1 MSNLTFIIN
10 GQKVDIDKNID
21 FTRIYR
27 GLETADVKK
36 NNYSLTVKF
45 PFTYVNDL
53 VFKRT
58 NSLTYKSNFPYDLH
72 TCDVLTNGVI
82 LISKA
87 NLKLLSTTDSY
98 ECSLTWDNFDTIG
111 AIINNPTKLGV
122 FLESFNSLNW
132 NYNHSLMSK
141 SYVSGKADTYG
152 YTLYNDGA
160 GDVGIA
166 STDYYSYQHPFIN
179 YKYLLD
185 LIFTELGF
193 TLSIPTVKNDFL
205 QNLIIRPNKEL
216 DRYTNNVFEAFID
229 HYPYSPLSAIYFGRV
244 TYINENTGTSPT
256 TPSLG
261 NNSYYFKSFINT
273 TDGEDSFYIN
283 DGFTVP
289 QIYRIRSFTDNTSVF
304 EITDFTNTVGGQ
316 PTYLKKWKESDQTY
330 HTLATINADTT
341 LTVVAE
347 EGDWFYFDAEP
358 FFLASCNFKL
368 KITTPVD
375 VNFKDIPNDLKFPSL
390 YHIPTNIDL
399 TVGDIVKEALDFTC
413 SQLTYNVNT
422 DTYYF
427 ADRLNENSTA
437 YDITEKITSIK
448 EITYDTKY
456 IYSKLAQENFFK
468 YLTKLPIDADYS
480 VLASDTRLVEEKTF
494 IDSKFSTSNTQIGG
508 TYDGTCQTFEHSFPS
523 GQIWTQFTEQ
533 PLHLL
538 WNDSANSKI
547 FFSSDLFM
555 GNIFDLFWQNYI
567 NDLLSLV
574 LSGTVRLLKVNT
586 EIQDIEF
593 KRVNLKGSVY
603 IKNYGKYYGIIEVAK
618 NGDFAEFFLL
628 ELF

>member
-1 MSNLTFIIN
+1 MSNLTFIID

-98 ECSLTWDNFDTIG
+98 ECSLTWDNFDFVG
-111 AIINNPTKLGV
+111 AILNNTTKLGE
-122 FLESFNSLNW
+122 FLKSFPFVEW
-132 NYNHSLMSK
+132 NYNDDATFDNDGYTTL
-141 SYVSGKADTYG
+141 KANTYG
-152 YTLYNDGA
+152 YCKYNDLTGT
-160 GDVGIA
+160 DEDQHF
-166 STDYYSYQHPFIN
+166 STFIHPLIN
-179 YKYLLD
+179 FNYLLG
-185 LIFTELGF
+185 LIFAEYGF
-193 TLSIPTVKNDFL
+193 TLDIPTVKNDFL
-205 QNLIIRPNKEL
+205 QNLIIRPNKEI
-216 DRYTNNVFEAFID
+216 DICTNNIFQAQV
-229 HYPYSPLSAIYFGRV
+229 HYTETYIPFYNALQLDYRRSADLSPLSPTFGR
-244 TYINENTGTSPT
+244 
-256 TPSLG
+256 
-261 NNSYYFKSFINT
+261 NSYYFKSWMDSDSGFDGIIINN
-273 TDGEDSFYIN
+273 GY
-283 DGFTVP
+283 GPVP
-289 QIYRIRSFTDNTSVF
+289 QTKRFKAFGNTFNNKITVTDYFISSGAIPVLVRYRGTT
-304 EITDFTNTVGGQ
+304 FTNI
-316 PTYLKKWKESDQTY
+316 
-330 HTLATINADTT
+330 HTISAD
-341 LTVVAE
+341 
-347 EGDWFYFDAEP
+347 GDYYFDAEDGDW
-358 FFLASCNFKL
+358 FFFE
-368 KITTPVD
+368 ITTVSD
-375 VNFKDIPNDLKFPSL
+375 AFFNMTITTAIDETLTTPNPLRFPSL
-390 YHIPTNIDL
+390 YHIPTNIDM
-399 TVGDIVKEALDFTC
+399 TVGEFVNEALDLTC
-413 SQLTYNVNT
+413 SQLIYDVNS

-427 ADRLNENSTA
+427 KDRLNENSTA

-468 YLTKLPIDADYS
+468 YLSKAPLDVDYS
-480 VLASDTRLVEEKTF
+480 VLASDTRLVTEKTF
-494 IDSKFSTSNTQIGG
+494 IDSKFSTSNMQIGG
-508 TYDGTCQTFEHSFPS
+508 YYDGFCIAQEHNFIS
-523 GQIWTQFTEQ
+523 GEEYVLFQEQ

-538 WNDSANSKI
+538 WNDSTNSKI

-555 GNIFDLFWQNYI
+555 VNIFDLFWQNYI